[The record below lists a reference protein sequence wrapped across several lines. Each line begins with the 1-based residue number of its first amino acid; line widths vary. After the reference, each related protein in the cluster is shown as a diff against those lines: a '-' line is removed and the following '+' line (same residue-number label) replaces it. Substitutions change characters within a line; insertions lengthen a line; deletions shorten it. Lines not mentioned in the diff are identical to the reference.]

1 VELREVGLFCMN
13 FSESIVSVREIYEIE
28 CMKNRIPD
36 ALMLLYSIIAFW
48 SLTLLGVFLLIIFF
62 SALQCCTTAKS
73 HTSVEE
79 WMEQCCKVP
88 SAAHVIAGV

>member
-1 VELREVGLFCMN
+1 MELREVGLFCMN

-62 SALQCCTTAKS
+62 FSA
-73 HTSVEE
+73 SVLYNS
-79 WMEQCCKVP
+79 QIT
-88 SAAHVIAGV
+88 H